1 MTKILTRILNTSLV
15 VFSLVVISCSSPIK
29 SYQKALK
36 TGPFDVIIVPGIP
49 FKGENWSSNVMKD
62 RVVWSCYLYKKGIA
76 RNIIY
81 SGNAVYTPY
90 VEGKIM
96 ALHAIALGIP
106 ATAVFSETKAEHS
119 TENLVYS
126 YRMAKKLGFEKIAVA
141 TDPFQSA
148 TLKTFAWDYDLRV
161 TFIPIVSDSLITFHV
176 DSALHIDPS
185 PAFVKDFIPL
195 PQRENAVKRAFGT
208 LGLGI
213 NENEHE

>member
-1 MTKILTRILNTSLV
+1 
-15 VFSLVVISCSSPIK
+15 
-29 SYQKALK
+29 
-36 TGPFDVIIVPGIP
+36 
-49 FKGENWSSNVMKD
+49 MKD